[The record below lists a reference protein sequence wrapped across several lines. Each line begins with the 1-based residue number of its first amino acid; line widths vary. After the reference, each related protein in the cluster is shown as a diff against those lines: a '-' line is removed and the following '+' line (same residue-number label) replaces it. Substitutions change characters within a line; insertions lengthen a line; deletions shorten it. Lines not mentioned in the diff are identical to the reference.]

1 MRPVAAI
8 VAAVI
13 LVAGSLVAYV
23 MLTGSECAGTVVY
36 RDVAACVSRGGTV
49 SSCEAYLRE
58 ANRRLTQS
66 GPVFDMRQQ
75 CEDRYRSCQPAVG
88 AVGFVP
94 VATGFCLK
102 PGAPD
107 RVVPVF
113 GRG

>member
-23 MLTGSECAGTVVY
+23 MLTGGECAGTVVY

-49 SSCEAYLRE
+49 SSCDAYLRE

-75 CEDRYRSCQPAVG
+75 CEDRYSSCQPAHG
-88 AVGFVP
+88 ASGFVP
-94 VATGFCLK
+94 RATGFCVRTG
-102 PGAPD
+102 PPD
-107 RVVPVF
+107 RVVPIF